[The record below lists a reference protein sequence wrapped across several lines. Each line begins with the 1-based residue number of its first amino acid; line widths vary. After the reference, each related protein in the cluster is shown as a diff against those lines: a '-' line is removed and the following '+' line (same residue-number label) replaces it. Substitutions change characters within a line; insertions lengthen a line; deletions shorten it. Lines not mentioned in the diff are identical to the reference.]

1 MLKKIFA
8 AIIVLLTL
16 TFIVTP
22 SYLYWDTFHQYG
34 ISSKNQDWSNF
45 GSFFGGFYS
54 AAFGLIS
61 IFILCSTL
69 YLTLDYNKKQL
80 TQLKSDSIKNL
91 LVHHINSLNEKMNN
105 RQNIFYSPANQRDLH
120 LSENQYI
127 DSLQNRFKT
136 HIAVDQQNIPD
147 WRFNPIK
154 TTLDVLKDTKIS
166 YPEEIT
172 VILNILGIINEIKDE
187 ELRNEA
193 INLFSSLTYR
203 NRTYWLVSYA
213 YFNNDEAKKCI
224 DKYTK
229 LWALADG
236 LKPEL

>member
-1 MLKKIFA
+1 MFKKIIA
-8 AIIVLLTL
+8 AIILLLTL
-16 TFIVTP
+16 AFIVTP
-22 SYLYWDTFHQYG
+22 SYLYWDTFHEYG

-61 IFILCSTL
+61 IFILSSTL

-105 RQNIFYSPANQRDLH
+105 RQNIFYSPANQRNLH

-127 DSLQNRFKT
+127 DSLQNRFKIN
-136 HIAVDQQNIPD
+136 IAVDRENIPN

-154 TTLDVLKDTKIS
+154 TTHEVLTDTKIS
-166 YPEEIT
+166 YPEELT
-172 VILNILGIINEIKDE
+172 VILNILGIINRIKE
-187 ELRNEA
+187 EQLRNEA

-213 YFNNDEAKKCI
+213 YFNNDEAKECI
-224 DKYTK
+224 VKYPK

-236 LKPEL
+236 LMPEL

>member
-1 MLKKIFA
+1 MLKKIFV
-8 AIIVLLTL
+8 AIIFLLTL
-16 TFIVTP
+16 AFIITP
-22 SYLYWDTFHQYG
+22 SYLYWDTFHEYG

-61 IFILCSTL
+61 IFILCATL

-127 DSLQNRFKT
+127 DSLQNRFKIN
-136 HIAVDQQNIPD
+136 IAIDQQNIPN

-154 TTLDVLKDTKIS
+154 TTLEVMTDTKIS
-166 YPEEIT
+166 YPEELT
-172 VILNILGIINEIKDE
+172 VILNILGIINRIKDE

-224 DKYTK
+224 VKYPK

-236 LKPEL
+236 LKP

>member
-1 MLKKIFA
+1 MFKKIIA
-8 AIIVLLTL
+8 AIILLLTIA
-16 TFIVTP
+16 FIVTP
-22 SYLYWDTFHQYG
+22 SYLYWDTFHEYG

-61 IFILCSTL
+61 IFILSLTL

-105 RQNIFYSPANQRDLH
+105 RQNIFYSPANQHNLH
-120 LSENQYI
+120 LAENQYI
-127 DSLQNRFKT
+127 DSLLNRFKIN
-136 HIAVDQQNIPD
+136 IAVDQQNIPN
-147 WRFNPIK
+147 WSFNPIK
-154 TTLDVLKDTKIS
+154 TTLEVLTETKIS
-166 YPEEIT
+166 YPEEMT
-172 VILNILGIINEIKDE
+172 VILNILGIINRIKDE

-193 INLFSSLTYR
+193 ISLFSSLTYR

-213 YFNNDEAKKCI
+213 YFNNDEAKECI
-224 DKYTK
+224 MKNPK

-236 LKPEL
+236 LKP

>member
-1 MLKKIFA
+1 MLKKIFV
-8 AIIVLLTL
+8 AITFLLTL
-16 TFIVTP
+16 AFIITP
-22 SYLYWDTFHQYG
+22 SYLYWDTFHEYG

-61 IFILCSTL
+61 ILILCATL

-80 TQLKSDSIKNL
+80 TQLKSDSLKNL

-105 RQNIFYSPANQRDLH
+105 RENRLYSPANQRDLH

-127 DSLQNRFKT
+127 DLLQKRFKIN
-136 HIAVDQQNIPD
+136 IAIDQQNIPN

-154 TTLDVLKDTKIS
+154 TTLEVMTATKIS
-166 YPEEIT
+166 YPEEFT
-172 VILNILGIINEIKDE
+172 VILNILGIINRIKDE

-213 YFNNDEAKKCI
+213 YFNNDEAKECLV
-224 DKYTK
+224 KYPK

-236 LKPEL
+236 LKPQM